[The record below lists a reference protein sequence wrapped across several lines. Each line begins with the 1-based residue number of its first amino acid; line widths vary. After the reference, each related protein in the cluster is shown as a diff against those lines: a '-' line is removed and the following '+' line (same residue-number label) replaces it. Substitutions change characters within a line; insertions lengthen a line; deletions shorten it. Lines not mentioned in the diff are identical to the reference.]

1 MRTVLLASAIA
12 VAHSLLS
19 FVVAEAGGLQ
29 PGQYSVGGLQ
39 SVCFNG
45 DGTWYGTTFN
55 FSGTWFADSGKVGA
69 AAAVHGNYQI
79 KRSGYFGY
87 GNDTLTIK
95 KKSSI
100 LTADWHDWLDDE
112 SYENF
117 AAVPVTLEKKNCDK
131 AYSRTN
137 KHAAS
142 QQG

>member
-1 MRTVLLASAIA
+1 MRTTLLTLTIAASL
-12 VAHSLLS
+12 SLITATQ
-19 FVVAEAGGLQ
+19 AEARDLQ
-29 PGQYSVGGLQ
+29 PGQYSLGGLQ
-39 SVCFNG
+39 SICLKS

-55 FSGTWFADSGKVGA
+55 FSGMWFSDFGKVA
-69 AAAVHGNYQI
+69 AAAAIHGNYQI

-95 KKSSI
+95 KASGT
-100 LTADWHDWLDDE
+100 LTADWHDWFDDE

-117 AAVPVTLEKKNCDK
+117 AAVPFTLEKKTCGK
-131 AYSRTN
+131 AYTKVN